1 MLHWELGTGTVI
13 FKHTSTLNEEKKE
26 TLLFSKTW
34 KDFFSSNF
42 STGSEAFVKIITRPT
57 YYLLFQILES
67 SKSNYNI
74 LSATTIHTYI
84 NYLKYLFFKAAET
97 SFYNLANE
105 IYTVQNF
112 RGFNVKSTREMK
124 SIWEFAEGFFTKF

>member
-1 MLHWELGTGTVI
+1 MLHSIHWELGTGTVI

-57 YYLLFQILES
+57 YYLLFQIPES
-67 SKSNYNI
+67 SKNNYNI
-74 LSATTIHTYI
+74 LSTTTTYI
-84 NYLKYLFFKAAET
+84 NYLFFKAAET

-124 SIWEFAEGFFTKF
+124 SLCEFAEGFFTKF